1 MVLWGGGGYVPDLA
15 GRNNFLESPGTMCTL
30 SGPHSLYLHPCWL
43 NAAVP
48 KSICI
53 YWLFEIL
60 DCWYQN
66 CFHCLLLLYL
76 AYFSS
81 LLFGVCPAASN
92 KLKSLADLVRVAM
105 ETWKQGLVF
114 GNKYY
119 VVTGVDLALRYFWG
133 GDGDGEVFS
142 RISRYQKFIYA
153 LYW

>member
-1 MVLWGGGGYVPDLA
+1 M
-15 GRNNFLESPGTMCTL
+15 
-30 SGPHSLYLHPCWL
+30 
-43 NAAVP
+43 
-48 KSICI
+48 
-53 YWLFEIL
+53 
-60 DCWYQN
+60 
-66 CFHCLLLLYL
+66 
-76 AYFSS
+76 
-81 LLFGVCPAASN
+81 CPAASG
-92 KLKSLADLVRVAM
+92 KMKSLADLVRVAM